1 MSAYSQ
7 ERTFG
12 RRTKTAAP
20 KNRRLME
27 NLREEEYY
35 ATASRLL
42 RRVMKPN
49 PARPKAT
56 MARVA
61 GSETAT
67 TGMRL

>member
-1 MSAYSQ
+1 
-7 ERTFG
+7 
-12 RRTKTAAP
+12 
-20 KNRRLME
+20 ME